1 VAALRCGLRPDPAY
15 PGAAVKRRTQK
26 HGDGLALGAVLLGF
40 CLVAAAVPA
49 RADDSSADAWEFSV
63 TPYLWLATIDGSAGA
78 DDVDLPELNPDYSFF
93 ALDNLDIAGFLSAEA
108 RKGRWSLLADTFYVS
123 YSDRYPLGPLTA
135 EAKVS
140 GGAVE
145 LSTVYRLRSIE
156 YIGLIAGLRTISL
169 ELDLAL
175 NPGPAGRQRET
186 WVDPLVG
193 LSFEFPLDGRWTL
206 VARGDIGGF
215 GIGSERDIN
224 LLFGATMA
232 LSARSS
238 LAFSYRYLA
247 AKFDEPDFRVDLAVT
262 GYLLGWQFRF

>member
-1 VAALRCGLRPDPAY
+1 MNG
-15 PGAAVKRRTQK
+15 RRTQT
-26 HGDGLALGAVLLGF
+26 HGGGLGLGAVLLGF
-40 CLVAAAVPA
+40 CLVTAAAPD
-49 RADDSSADAWEFSV
+49 RADENPEDAWEFSV
-63 TPYLWLATIDGSAGA
+63 TPYLWLATIGGSAGTG
-78 DDVDLPELNPDYSFF
+78 DVDLPELNPGYSFF
-93 ALDNLDIAGFLSAEA
+93 SLDNLDIAGFLSAEA
-108 RKGRWSLLADTFYVS
+108 RKGRWSLLADAFYVS
-123 YSDRYPLGPLTA
+123 YSDSYRPGPLTA
-135 EAKVS
+135 EAEVS

-145 LSTVYRLRSIE
+145 LSTVYRPPSIE

-175 NPGPAGRQRET
+175 NPGPSGRQRET

-193 LSFEFPLDGRWTL
+193 LSFDYPLGAGWLL

-224 LLFGATMA
+224 LLVAAKMA

-247 AKFDEPDFRVDLAVT
+247 AKFDEPDFRLDLSVT
-262 GYLLGWQFRF
+262 GYLVGWQFRF